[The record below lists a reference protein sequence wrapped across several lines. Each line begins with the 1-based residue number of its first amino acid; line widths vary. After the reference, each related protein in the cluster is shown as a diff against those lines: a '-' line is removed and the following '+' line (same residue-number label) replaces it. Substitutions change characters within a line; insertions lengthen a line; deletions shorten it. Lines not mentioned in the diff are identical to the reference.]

1 MTRMRSWTIVFVT
14 ATVLAV
20 GMVDDAVP
28 QVGKSQGIIDL
39 NTATEEEL
47 LGLPHMNEAA
57 VKAVM
62 EGRPFMSIRDANS
75 VLRAQSLTE
84 EQLAEVYGKAFVHI
98 NLNTAT
104 NEEILLIPGAGER
117 MAHEFEEYRPW
128 RSFEQFNR
136 EIGKYVGPEE
146 TARLAQYGFIPINL
160 NTASDDDILS
170 IPALGQRM
178 LHEFKEYRPYTSME
192 QFRKEMG
199 KYVREDEVARLER
212 YVTIE

>member
-1 MTRMRSWTIVFVT
+1 MKSWTIVFVT

-20 GMVDDAVP
+20 GIVGDAVS

-39 NTATEEEL
+39 NTATEEVL
-47 LGLPHMNEAA
+47 RGLPHMNEAA
-57 VKAVM
+57 AKAVL
-62 EGRPFMSIRDANS
+62 EGRPFMSIRDANA
-75 VLRAQSLTE
+75 VLRAQSLTD
-84 EQLAEVYGKAFVHI
+84 EQLAELYGKAFVHI

-104 NEEILLIPGAGER
+104 DEEIMLIPGAGER

-128 RSFEQFNR
+128 RSFAQFNR

-146 TARLAQYGFIPINL
+146 TTRLAQYCFIPINL
-160 NTASDDDILS
+160 NTASDEDILS
-170 IPALGQRM
+170 IPGLGQRM

-192 QFRKEMG
+192 QFRKEIG
-199 KYVREDEVARLER
+199 KYVGEDEVARFER